1 MRMKETPTRISLFFR
16 IAALFAV
23 GTALCIPLGL
33 LVSCSGSEQGGRA
46 SQDHISESYK
56 RDSAAIAYAATERVQ
71 NSYRQF
77 PDFDDSTRRKIRALV
92 DTVLYSPDSL
102 KLFSIVFERIPET
115 DATARLPRYFNGRL
129 VIGYRPR
136 PDTCW
141 VLYSET
147 RPLSPINFGER
158 KRLSE
163 VMRASYFGENFK
175 SVKGAVFEK
184 GEIVSAPFGYSPTD
198 SLFWTRGLYWR
209 KGAHVEGLYYFQ
221 TVCDPR
227 PGNMTNALRKRPI
240 GSVYPDSI
248 REMYKSCGQ

>member
-1 MRMKETPTRISLFFR
+1 MGMNETTARISLFFR
-16 IAALFAV
+16 TAALSAV
-23 GTALCIPLGL
+23 GTALCISLGL
-33 LVSCSGSEQGGRA
+33 LFSCSGSEEGRRA
-46 SQDHISESYK
+46 FQDHISEAYK
-56 RDSAAIAYAATERVQ
+56 RDSAAIAYAATEQVQ

-115 DATARLPRYFNGRL
+115 DTTARLSRYFNGSL

-136 PDTCW
+136 RDTCW

-175 SVKGAVFEK
+175 DVKGRVFEE

-209 KGAHVEGLYYFQ
+209 KGAHVDGLYYFQ
-221 TVCDPR
+221 TVRDPR
-227 PGNMTNALRKRPI
+227 PGNMTHALRKRPI
-240 GSVYPDSI
+240 DSVYPDSI
-248 REMYKSCGQ
+248 REMYKSCGE